1 MAILTFTSTDETVTA
16 AEARALSTCL
26 ALYLREIDLPEVVPP
41 ANVKFT
47 YSETGS
53 LHTVYVTLGDEQ

>member
-26 ALYLREIDLPEVVPP
+26 ALYLREIDLPDVVPP

-47 YSETGS
+47 YGESGC
-53 LHTVYVTLGDEQ
+53 LHTVYVTLEGE

>member
-1 MAILTFTSTDETVTA
+1 MATVTFTSTDDAVTA

-26 ALYLREIDLPEVVPP
+26 ALYLREIDVPETVPP

-47 YSETGS
+47 YSETGC
-53 LHTVYVTLGDEQ
+53 LHTVYVTLGDDQ